1 MSITELC
8 IRRPVF
14 ATVLNILVVL
24 LGIVSYQRLSLREY
38 PNIDTPTVTVETI
51 YRGASAEI
59 VETQVTKPLE
69 ESLSGVE
76 GIDYMK
82 SISRAERSQITL
94 TFRLSRESDAAASD
108 VRDRV
113 SRARGQLPDE
123 IDEPVIQKV
132 EADAQPI
139 IYLAFSS
146 DRHSVLE
153 VSDYASRAVKDRL
166 QVLPGVAQV
175 QVFGE
180 RRYSM
185 RVWLDAARLAGFNL
199 TVQDV
204 ENALRRQNVE
214 IPAGRIESRAREFT
228 VVSET
233 DLKSPLQF
241 REVIL
246 KDEGGYLVRLG
257 DVARVEIGPK
267 DERIVARYNGNPA
280 IALGV
285 IKQSTANPLDV
296 SAAVESAFP
305 DIQAN
310 IPEGMKVEIAYD
322 SSIFIAKSIEA
333 VYHTI
338 FEAVVLVV
346 AVILFFL
353 RSFRASI
360 IPLITIPVSLI
371 GAFALMALFGFTI
384 NTLTLLAL
392 VLAIG
397 LVVDDAI
404 VMLENIYRYV
414 EEGMNPVTAAIKGAK
429 EITFAV
435 IAMTVTLAAV
445 YAPMAFSSG
454 LTGKLFT
461 EFALTLA
468 GAVIV
473 SGFIALT
480 LTPMMC
486 SLLLRHNENHNLAY
500 RGIGAILDGLDR
512 AYRRLVTWS
521 VAGRWAAVALGLF
534 IGLMTTVMFLSMK
547 KELSPTED
555 RGFVIGFML
564 APEGS
569 TIGYTESNARGVE
582 AIMRSP
588 PETQKVF
595 MVAGFPTVTQSLV
608 FASMKD
614 WEERQRKTTQI
625 VGEIQPKM
633 FGGVPGLLAFPILPQ
648 SLGQQGLAR
657 QVDVVI
663 LTSGPYEKLAGQ
675 TQAVIGRMMQSGMYL
690 NPRSDLELTK
700 PKLAVQV
707 DREKAGTLGIEIDT
721 LGRTLET
728 MLGGRQVT
736 RFKRD
741 AEQYDVMV
749 QIEEDARRNPGD
761 LTHIYIR
768 SKAGEMVPLSNLVT
782 LTETIAPK
790 ELNHFNKMR
799 AVNITADPAP
809 GITQGQALEKLEEI
823 IRSVDSNAIVD
834 YGPGSREYRDSSKA
848 GNFVFILA
856 IAFIFLVLAAQFES
870 FIDPLAILLTVPLA
884 MAGALGALL
893 LTGGT
898 MNVYSQIGLVTLVGL
913 ITKHGI
919 LIVEFTKQLQERGM
933 ALREAVIE
941 ASALRLRPIL
951 MTTGAMVLGAIPLA
965 LATGAGA
972 ESRQQ
977 IGWVIVGGMSVGTL
991 LTLLVLPAIYT
1002 LVARERGL
1010 HAKAA
1015 TPPAPPPAENPAA
1028 AE

>member
-24 LGIVSYQRLSLREY
+24 LGAVSYQNLSLREY
-38 PNIDTPTVTVETI
+38 PNIDTPTVTVETA

-59 VETQVTKPLE
+59 IESQVTKPLE
-69 ESLSGVE
+69 ENLSGVE

-94 TFRLSRESDAAASD
+94 TFRLTRSADDAASD

-113 SRARGQLPDE
+113 GRSRGQMPDE
-123 IDEPVIQKV
+123 IDEPIIQKV

-146 DRHSVLE
+146 DRHSVME
-153 VSDYASRAVKDRL
+153 VSDFASRLVKDRL

-185 RVWLDAARLAGFNL
+185 RVWVDAAKLSGYGL

-204 ENALRRQNVE
+204 ETSLRKQNVE

-233 DLKSPLQF
+233 DLRTPEQF
-241 REVIL
+241 ASIIL
-246 KDEGGYLVRLG
+246 KDSGGYLVRLG
-257 DVARVEIGPK
+257 DIAQIAIGPR
-267 DERIVARYNGNPA
+267 DERVVTRFNGNTA

-285 IKQSTANPLDV
+285 IKQSTANPLEV
-296 SAAVESAFP
+296 SQAVEAAFP
-305 DIQAN
+305 EIKAQV
-310 IPEGMKVEIAYD
+310 PEGMSVTMAYD
-322 SSIFIAKSIEA
+322 SSIFIAKSIDAVYSTIGEA
-333 VYHTI
+333 V
-338 FEAVVLVV
+338 ALVVL
-346 AVILFFL
+346 VILFFL
-353 RSFRASI
+353 RSFRAAL

-371 GAFALMALFGFTI
+371 GAFAIMSALGFTI

-404 VMLENIYRYV
+404 VMLENIYRYI
-414 EEGMNPVTAAIKGAK
+414 EEGMNPVTAAIKGSK

-486 SLLLRHNENHNLAY
+486 SRLLKHSDKHNFVYN
-500 RGIGAILDGLDR
+500 GIGAFLDYLDR
-512 AYRRLVTWS
+512 AYRWGVTWS
-521 VAGRWAAVALGLF
+521 VRGRWVSVALGLF
-534 IGLMTTVMFLSMK
+534 VGMCTWLMFTTIKS
-547 KELSPTED
+547 ELSPTED
-555 RGFVIGFML
+555 RGFIIGFML

-582 AIMRSP
+582 GILRNV
-588 PETQKVF
+588 PETDKVF
-595 MVAGFPTVTQSLV
+595 MVAGFPTVSQSLI

-614 WEERQRKTTQI
+614 WEQRDRKVTQI
-625 VGEIQPKM
+625 VPQISPQM
-633 FGGVPGLLAFPILPQ
+633 FGGVPGLLAFPILPP
-648 SLGQQGLAR
+648 SLGQQGLNR
-657 QVDVVI
+657 PIDVVI
-663 LTSGPYEKLAGQ
+663 MTSGAYETLAV
-675 TQAVIGRMMQSGMYL
+675 TSQAVIGKMMQSGMFA

-707 DREKAGTLGIEIDT
+707 DRDKAGILGVDIEAI
-721 LGRTLET
+721 GRTLET

-749 QIEEDARRNPGD
+749 QVAQDARRNPTD
-761 LTHIYIR
+761 LTHIYVRAR
-768 SKAGEMVPLSNLVT
+768 SGDMVPLSNLVKV
-782 LTETIAPK
+782 TETIAPK
-790 ELNHFNKMR
+790 ELNHFNKLR
-799 AVNITADPAP
+799 AVNITAEPAP
-809 GITQGQALEKLEEI
+809 GYTQGQALDAISRI
-823 IRSVDSNAIVD
+823 IREVQPDAITD
-834 YGPGSREYRDSSKA
+834 FGGSSREYVASAKA
-848 GNFVFILA
+848 GNFVFVLA
-856 IAFIFLVLAAQFES
+856 IAFILLVLAAQFES

-893 LTGGT
+893 MTGGT

-933 ALREAVIE
+933 ALKEAVIE
-941 ASALRLRPIL
+941 SAALRLRPIL
-951 MTTGAMVLGAIPLA
+951 MTTGAMVLGAVPLA

-991 LTLLVLPAIYT
+991 LTLFVLPAIYT
-1002 LVARERGL
+1002 LVAKERGV
-1010 HAKAA
+1010 HAKA
-1015 TPPAPPPAENPAA
+1015 PEAPPVHAPAE
-1028 AE
+1028 

>member
-1 MSITELC
+1 MNITELC

-24 LGIVSYQRLSLREY
+24 LGAVSYQKLTLREY
-38 PNIDTPTVTVETI
+38 PNIDTPTVTVDTT

-59 VETQVTKPLE
+59 IESQVTKPLE
-69 ESLSGVE
+69 ENLSGVE

-82 SISRAERSQITL
+82 SVSRSERSQITMQFHI
-94 TFRLSRESDAAASD
+94 TRDADAAASD

-113 SRARGQLPDE
+113 GRSRGQMPDE
-123 IDEPVIQKV
+123 IDEPIIQKV

-139 IYLAFSS
+139 MYLAFSS
-146 DRHSVLE
+146 DQHSVME
-153 VSDYASRAVKDRL
+153 VSDFASRVVKDRL

-180 RRYSM
+180 RRFSM
-185 RVWLDAARLAGFNL
+185 RIWLDAAKLSGYNL

-204 ENALRRQNVE
+204 EGALRGQNVE

-233 DLKSPLQF
+233 DLKTPAQF
-241 REVIL
+241 GAIIL
-246 KDEGGYLVRLG
+246 RDSGGYLVRLS
-257 DVARVEIGPK
+257 DVASIAVGPR
-267 DERIVARYNGNPA
+267 DERVVARFNGDAA

-285 IKQSTANPLDV
+285 IKQSTANPLEV
-296 SAAVESAFP
+296 SQAVEKAFP

-310 IPEGMKVEIAYD
+310 VPQGMKVTMAYD
-322 SSIFIAKSIEA
+322 SSVFIAKSIDA

-338 FEAVVLVV
+338 GEAVGLVIL
-346 AVILFFL
+346 VILFFL
-353 RSFRASI
+353 RSVRAAL

-371 GAFALMALFGFTI
+371 GAFAIMSVLGFTI
-384 NTLTLLAL
+384 NTLTLLSL

-404 VMLENIYRYV
+404 VMLENIYRYI
-414 EEGMNPVTAAIKGAK
+414 EEGMNPVTAAIKGSK

-435 IAMTVTLAAV
+435 IAMTITLAAV

-454 LTGKLFT
+454 RTGKLFT

-468 GAVIV
+468 GAVLV

-486 SLLLRHNENHNLAY
+486 SRLLSHSSKHNFVYN
-500 RGIGAILDGLDR
+500 GIGAFLDYLDR
-512 AYRRLVTWS
+512 AYRWAVTWS
-521 VAGRWAAVALGLF
+521 VRGRFVSLALGVFVGLCTYLF
-534 IGLMTTVMFLSMK
+534 FTTIKSEV
-547 KELSPTED
+547 SPTED
-555 RGFVIGFML
+555 RGFMIGFML

-582 AIMRSP
+582 AILRGV
-588 PETQKVF
+588 PETDKVF
-595 MVAGFPTVTQSLV
+595 MVAGFPTVTQSLI

-614 WEERQRKTTQI
+614 WDARARKVMQI
-625 VGEIQPKM
+625 APEVGPKM
-633 FGGVPGLLAFPILPQ
+633 FGGVPGLLAFPILPP
-648 SLGQQGLAR
+648 SLGQQGLNR
-657 QVDVVI
+657 PIDVVMM
-663 LTSGPYEKLAGQ
+663 TSGSFEDLAV
-675 TQAVIGRMMQSGMYL
+675 TSQAVIGKMMQSGMFA

-707 DREKAGTLGIEIDT
+707 DREKAAVLGVNIET
-721 LGRTLET
+721 VGRTLET

-749 QIEEDARRNPGD
+749 QIADDARRNPED
-761 LTHIYIR
+761 LTSIYVR
-768 SKAGEMVPLSNLVT
+768 SSSGAMVPLSNLVKVS
-782 LTETIAPK
+782 ETIAPK
-790 ELNHFNKMR
+790 ELNHFNKLR
-799 AVNITADPAP
+799 AVNITAEPAP
-809 GITQGQALEKLEEI
+809 GFTQGQALEKINQL
-823 IRSVDSNAIVD
+823 IREVQPNAIVD
-834 YGPGSREYRDSSKA
+834 FGGTSREFYESADA
-848 GNFVFILA
+848 GSFVFILA

-870 FIDPLAILLTVPLA
+870 FIDPFAILLTVPLA

-898 MNVYSQIGLVTLVGL
+898 LNVYSQIGLVTLVGL

-933 ALREAVIE
+933 ALKEAIIE
-941 ASALRLRPIL
+941 SAALRLRPIL
-951 MTTGAMVLGAIPLA
+951 MTTGAMVLGAVPLA
-965 LATGAGA
+965 LASGAGA

-991 LTLLVLPAIYT
+991 LTLFVLPAIYT
-1002 LVARERGL
+1002 LVAKERGV
-1010 HAKAA
+1010 HAQA
-1015 TPPAPPPAENPAA
+1015 PEAPPVHAPAE
-1028 AE
+1028 